1 MRVINELMNAELFDA
16 TIGRL
21 AESIIQACGT
31 DGLKLVGIQRRGLPI
46 ARAIAERIKTATGVD
61 VAVGSLDITLYRDDL
76 SEIARLPMLNG
87 SNLPFPIEKSKIVIV
102 DDVIYTGRTVRA
114 ALDALLEFGRP
125 EYIRLAV
132 FVDRGGR
139 ELPVAPDFTGYSI
152 AVAKYELI
160 SVCVESVDGENKIEL
175 LEK

>member
-1 MRVINELMNAELFDA
+1 MRVINQLMNSELFNTTVCRLSDA
-16 TIGRL
+16 
-21 AESIIQACGT
+21 IIRACGT

-46 ARAIAERIKTATGVD
+46 ARAIAECIKKQSGVD
-61 VAVGSLDITLYRDDL
+61 VPVGSLDITLYRDDL

-125 EYIRLAV
+125 EYIKLV
-132 FVDRGGR
+132 TFVDRGGR
-139 ELPVAPDFTGYSI
+139 ELPIAPDFVGYNI
-152 AVAKYELI
+152 TVAKYELV
-160 SVCVESVDGENKIEL
+160 SVCVESIDGENKVEL